1 MNNVYIHLQKQSPE
15 EKFLEKFVFK
25 SSQISQEN
33 GTGVFI

>member
-1 MNNVYIHLQKQSPE
+1 MNNVYVHLQQQSPE
-15 EKFLEKFVFK
+15 EVFFEKVVFK